1 MVSCLFLFS
10 LFCGIHSFERF
21 SDQGWAQNTIY
32 TIFRKDRVDRRSVG
46 MLMVFKYDLTT
57 KWLGIWLWAIYYDV
71 SHFFCGSNDFI
82 WYILSS
88 CRLPPA
94 IRRHLS
100 DADPFV
106 NPTAKATIFAFC
118 FLIMLIMNLLHLAA
132 MQKFLFVVY
141 LILYCLY
148 LMSWLFCSTLILQRG
163 LVLME
168 YSLYS

>member
-1 MVSCLFLFS
+1 M
-10 LFCGIHSFERF
+10 
-21 SDQGWAQNTIY
+21 
-32 TIFRKDRVDRRSVG
+32 
-46 MLMVFKYDLTT
+46 
-57 KWLGIWLWAIYYDV
+57 

-82 WYILSS
+82 WCILSS
-88 CRLPPA
+88 CRLLPA

-106 NPTAKATIFAFC
+106 NPTDKANIFAFC

-132 MQKFLFVVY
+132 MQKFLFVVN
-141 LILYCLY
+141 LILHCLY

-168 YSLYS
+168 YSLYSKNLAPQINISITYILNKSLNDGFFQSKWKDCNLKLTPVFKSDQKDVSSTVVLLYYSYNLKF